1 MSTIARPQ
9 LPTNFMRS
17 RAQEENNDVAKTAE
31 RFRERYDGDAAN
43 PTARKDEATS
53 LVNEYY
59 DLVTDFYEFGWGQ
72 SFHFAPRY
80 LGETFYESLIRYE
93 HYLAAKGG
101 FHEGQRLI
109 DMGCGVGGPLRN
121 IARFTGAQVTGI
133 NNNAYQIRRAKRYDA
148 SYGLQSRTD
157 YIRTD
162 FNAMPLE
169 SGSVDGAYAIEA
181 ICHSCDKVRTYKE
194 VFRVLKPGARFVS
207 YEWVLTDKYDHGDE
221 THRQI
226 RHQIELGNGLPSLDH
241 SSVMVSALKEAGFI
255 VEEHFDLI
263 ERMDDTEA
271 KNVPWYEPLCG
282 NYTSLMGFRATPV
295 GRWTTGKM
303 IKAMEMARLAPKGS
317 SEAASILEEAAVGL
331 VRGGETRTFTP
342 CYFFSARKPE

>member
-1 MSTIARPQ
+1 MTMARTW

-17 RAQEENNDVAKTAE
+17 RVNEENHDVAKTAE
-31 RFRERYDGDAAN
+31 RFRERFDGADAS
-43 PTARKDEATS
+43 PEARKHEATS

-80 LGETFYESLIRYE
+80 SGETFFESLARYE
-93 HYLAAKGG
+93 YFLAAKGHFKAG
-101 FHEGQRLI
+101 DRLI

-121 IARFTGAQVTGI
+121 MVRFTNAHVTGI
-133 NNNAYQIRRAKRYDA
+133 NNNAYQIRRAKRYDEQHA
-148 SYGLQSRTD
+148 LQEHTS

-162 FNAMPLE
+162 FNTMPLE
-169 SGSVDGAYAIEA
+169 SGSIDGAYAIEA

-207 YEWVLTDKYDHGDE
+207 YEWVLTDKYDHTDE
-221 THRQI
+221 THRHI

-241 SSVMVSALKEAGFI
+241 ASQMVAALREAGFV

-263 ERMDDTEA
+263 ERMDALEA
-271 KNVPWYEPLCG
+271 KNIPWYEPLCG
-282 NYTSLMGFRATPV
+282 SYTSLMGLRATPV
-295 GRWTTGKM
+295 GRWMTSKM
-303 IKAMEMARLAPKGS
+303 VRGMEALRLAPKGS
-317 SEAASILEEAAVGL
+317 SAASAILEEAAVGL

>member
-1 MSTIARPQ
+1 MTMSRTL

-17 RAQEENNDVAKTAE
+17 RDGEENSDVLRTAE
-31 RFRERYDGDAAN
+31 RFRDRFDGDQAS
-43 PTARKDEATS
+43 PEARKGEATV

-80 LGETFYESLIRYE
+80 SGETFYESLARHEYF
-93 HYLAAKGG
+93 LAARGHFKAGD
-101 FHEGQRLI
+101 RLI

-121 IARFTGAQVTGI
+121 MVRFTNAHVTGI
-133 NNNAYQIRRAKRYDA
+133 NNNAYQIRRAKRYDVQH
-148 SYGLQSRTD
+148 GLQDETS

-162 FNAMPLE
+162 FNTMPLA
-169 SGSVDGAYAIEA
+169 SNSVDGGYAIEA

-207 YEWVLTDKYDHGDE
+207 YEWVLTDKYDHSNE

-241 SSVMVSALKEAGFI
+241 ASTMVAALREAGFI
-255 VEEHFDLI
+255 VEDSFDVI
-263 ERMDDTEA
+263 ERMEDSAA
-271 KNVPWYEPLCG
+271 KNVPWYEPLRG
-282 NYTSLMGFRATPV
+282 SWTSLMGLRATPI
-295 GRWTTGKM
+295 GRWFTSKM
-303 IKAMEMARLAPKGS
+303 VKGMEWVRLAPKGS
-317 SEAASILEEAAVGL
+317 SHASAILEEAAVGL

-342 CYFFSARKPE
+342 AYFFCARKPE